1 MDNVEKIFN
10 FYMLANKLKTTLRT
24 GWIHWNVENT
34 RIESV
39 AEHVYGTIMLAVSI
53 YANCGQDFKDLDF
66 EKVALMIA
74 IHETEEILIGDI
86 TMFEYQKVKNK
97 KEAGRKAVQQIFQ
110 DCINKEKFLNIIAEY
125 ENRNTNEAKF
135 AYMCDKLE
143 ADIQAYIYRNNFNL
157 EKANPI
163 CLNDERILKMN
174 KQGINRVEQYFFEN
188 DKAKFSGIFEEMA
201 NFLQNLEKNK

>member
-39 AEHVYGTIMLAVSI
+39 AEHVYGAIMLAVSI

-74 IHETEEILIGDI
+74 IHETEEIIIGDI
-86 TMFEYQKVKNK
+86 TIFEYEKIKTK
-97 KEAGRKAVQQIFQ
+97 KEEGRKAVQQIFQ

-125 ENRNTNEAKF
+125 EDRNTNEAKF

-143 ADIQAYIYRNNFNL
+143 TDIQAYIYRNNYNL
-157 EKANPI
+157 KNANSI

-174 KQGINRVEQYFFEN
+174 KRGLNRVEQYFFEN
-188 DKAKFSGIFEEMA
+188 DKAKFSGIFKEIDDY
-201 NFLQNLEKNK
+201 LKNLEKNK

>member
-10 FYMLANKLKTTLRT
+10 LYMLANKLKTTLRT
-24 GWIHWNVENT
+24 GWLHWNVENT

-53 YANCGQDFKDLDF
+53 YANCGQDFKDHDF
-66 EKVALMIA
+66 EKVALTIA
-74 IHETEEILIGDI
+74 LHETEEILIGDI

-125 ENRNTNEAKF
+125 EDRNTNEAKF

-188 DKAKFSGIFEEMA
+188 DKAKFSGIFKEIDDY
-201 NFLQNLEKNK
+201 LKNLEKNK

>member
-1 MDNVEKIFN
+1 MNIRANDEKSFPIYTLGLNVCR
-10 FYMLANKLKTTLRT
+10 ALRT
-24 GWIHWNVENT
+24 GWLHWNVENT

-74 IHETEEILIGDI
+74 LHETEEILIGDI

-125 ENRNTNEAKF
+125 EDRNTNEAKF

-143 ADIQAYIYRNNFNL
+143 ADIHAYIYRNNFIL
-157 EKANPI
+157 EKSI
-163 CLNDERILKMN
+163 
-174 KQGINRVEQYFFEN
+174 
-188 DKAKFSGIFEEMA
+188 
-201 NFLQNLEKNK
+201 